1 MFVTEKTL
9 FKNDVQSCMN
19 SRGAQMMR
27 HIIKL
32 WERVVEEAGKRVRV
46 VQDMYEDMKTVVRC
60 DVGATD
66 GFKSRVGLHQGYC
79 CDDGQADR

>member
-1 MFVTEKTL
+1 
-9 FKNDVQSCMN
+9 
-19 SRGAQMMR
+19 MMS

-32 WERVVEEAGKRVRV
+32 WEGVVEEARKRVRV
-46 VQDMYEDMKTVVRC
+46 VQDMYEDNEIVARC

-66 GFKSRVGLHQGYC
+66 GFKSRVGLHHGFC